1 MTTEP
6 EIIRL
11 AMDDLDWMTELLTE
25 AFLAEAPT
33 THLFLGP
40 NRTLQTSYFMRCSC
54 AYALLFGECYATA
67 DKQGV
72 ALWLLPG
79 KTAMSLGKMRRAGM
93 LAAPFRMGLSA
104 FSRFMG
110 FAAHTDKMHKAAAP
124 MPHYYLFALG
134 VPPPGQG
141 RGVGGLLVRNM
152 LERIDRKNLVTYLE
166 TQSFRNVDL
175 YKRLGFSVA
184 AEEPFPSIQ
193 SLNNWA
199 MVRAAQPANNSF
211 KPTALRGAP

>member
-6 EIIRL
+6 KILRL
-11 AMDDLDWMTELLTE
+11 GMDDLEWMTELLTE
-25 AFLAEAPT
+25 AFLTEAPA

-40 NRTLQTSYFMRCSC
+40 KRRFQTSYFMRCSC

-79 KTAMSLGKMRRAGM
+79 KTAMSLGKMHKAGM

-110 FAAHTDKMHKAAAP
+110 FAAHTDKLHKAAAP

-134 VPPPGQG
+134 VLPSAQG
-141 RGVGGLLVRNM
+141 KGVGGLLVRSM
-152 LERIDRKNLVTYLE
+152 LERADREKLPTYLE
-166 TQSFRNVDL
+166 TQSSRNVEL
-175 YKRLGFSVA
+175 YTRLGFNVA
-184 AEEPFPSIQ
+184 AEEPFPKIEG
-193 SLNNWA
+193 LNNWG
-199 MVRAAQPANNSF
+199 MLRPAAV
-211 KPTALRGAP
+211 G